1 MNEKYVLGHLR
12 NIPDFPKLGIQYK
25 DINFLFSDATVL
37 HKLSDEL
44 YHRYKDNYITKVV
57 GVETR
62 GLVLASIL
70 AEKLGAG
77 LVMCRKK
84 GKMPGNTKSE
94 KYEKEYGFDEIE
106 MQEDSIK
113 KDDVVLIHDDLLATG
128 GSMKAAYNL
137 VEKFSPQKIFLNF
150 IFELKSE
157 CPDGR
162 KALPTNVDIQSLLVI

>member
-1 MNEKYVLGHLR
+1 MVRMRSPVRIWVAAPEK
-12 NIPDFPKLGIQYK
+12 
-25 DINFLFSDATVL
+25 A
-37 HKLSDEL
+37 
-44 YHRYKDNYITKVV
+44 
-57 GVETR
+57 
-62 GLVLASIL
+62 LASASAFFNKKRIYSIVLFEWGVSIMIMAAIL
-70 AEKLGAG
+70 AEKLNAG

-84 GKMPGNTKSE
+84 GKMPGETKSE

-106 MQEDSIK
+106 IQENSIT

-137 VEKFSPQKIFLNF
+137 VQKFSPKDVFMNF

-162 KALPTNVDIQSLLVI
+162 KALPSNIDVQSLFVI

>member
-1 MNEKYVLGHLR
+1 MNEKYVLEHLR
-12 NIPDFPKLGIQYK
+12 NIPDFPKKGIQYK
-25 DINFLFSDATVL
+25 DINFLFTDAGVIRE
-37 HKLSDEL
+37 LSEEL
-44 YHRYKDNYITKVV
+44 YCRYKDKGITKVV

-62 GLVLASIL
+62 GIILASIL

-84 GKMPGNTKSE
+84 GKMPGKTKSE

-113 KDDVVLIHDDLLATG
+113 NEDVVLIHDDLLATG

-137 VEKFSPQKIFLNF
+137 VEKFSPKEVFLNF

-162 KALPTNVDIQSLLVI
+162 KALPVNVDIQSLLVI

>member
-12 NIPDFPKLGIQYK
+12 NIPDFPKKGIQYK
-25 DINFLFSDATVL
+25 DINFLFTAAGVIREL
-37 HKLSDEL
+37 GDEL
-44 YHRYKDNYITKVV
+44 YRRYKDKGITKIV
-57 GVETR
+57 GIETR
-62 GLVLASIL
+62 GIILSSIL
-70 AEKLGAG
+70 AEKLGVG

-84 GKMPGNTKSE
+84 GKMPGGTKGE

-106 MQEDSIK
+106 IQENSIK
-113 KDDVVLIHDDLLATG
+113 NDDVVLIHDDLLATG

-137 VEKFSPQKIFLNF
+137 VEKFSPKEVFLNF

-162 KALPTNVDIQSLLVI
+162 KALPRNVDIQSLLII